1 MLDKLKFF
9 EGAMRCLSSSI
20 QLEESL
26 VATFSYLQST
36 FPLAAITFD
45 RFSLETGKLTIPF
58 IVTAQGYQE
67 CMKTIDLSD
76 KEIRYLEGERD
87 KKRIFYFKT
96 SRNENMCLIHS
107 EHIHDFVPNIYRSYL
122 ISTLMNDVSEATDVN
137 KKHIDYITFVGKE
150 ENCFTNLHKEL
161 FEMILPSFAL
171 ALMNRI
177 QVRDIIYEKT
187 KLQNTVRTL
196 TQVPF
201 IGAKGGLKKVYSSI
215 QSLQHAEI
223 PVLIMGETG
232 TGKELV
238 ANEIQKYSKRRTKPF
253 VKVNCG
259 ALPESLLDSELFGF
273 EKGAFTGAN
282 ATHEGYFEKAHG
294 GTLFL
299 DEVGELSLQAQ
310 TRLLRVL
317 QDGTINRIGGTKTIK
332 VDVRIIAATN
342 RNFGELLKNG
352 GFREDLYHRLNVF
365 PLHIPP
371 LRDRQEDI
379 PLLLKYFVDTIAQR
393 MGIAPPPIW
402 DSALES
408 LQHYT
413 WPGNVRE
420 LENLV
425 ERALAMNPQKTVDIA
440 KYISNTPWQQDKKQ
454 EEVVDLDKR
463 IESVLQNVLQSYPHV
478 DCRQQVNASSSP
490 NVPARLDDVI
500 TQHIIQTINY
510 CRGKIYGR
518 QGAAALLGINHSTLR
533 SRMKKLGIE
542 AHEVL
547 GK

>member
-26 VATFSYLQST
+26 VATFTYLQNT

-45 RFSLETGKLTIPF
+45 RFSLKTGKLTIPF
-58 IVTAQGYQE
+58 IVTAHGYHE
-67 CMKTIDLSD
+67 CMRTIQLSH
-76 KEIRYLEGERD
+76 KEIRYLKDERD
-87 KKRIFYFKT
+87 KKRTFYFKT
-96 SRNENMCLIHS
+96 SKNEDMCLIHS
-107 EHIHDFVPNIYRSYL
+107 EHINDFVPNMYRSYL
-122 ISTLMNDVSEATDVN
+122 ISTLMNDVSEGAEIN
-137 KKHIDYITFVGKE
+137 KEHIDYITFVGND

-177 QVRDIIYEKT
+177 KVRDIISEKT
-187 KLQNTVRTL
+187 ELQNTVRTL

-215 QSLQHAEI
+215 QSLQHSEI

-238 ANEIQKYSKRRTKPF
+238 ANEIQKNSKRKNKPF
-253 VKVNCG
+253 VTVNCG
-259 ALPESLLDSELFGF
+259 ALPETLLDSELFGF

-282 ATHEGYFEKAHG
+282 TAHEGYFEQAHG

-299 DEVGELSLQAQ
+299 DEVGELSLQGQ

-317 QDGTINRIGGTKTIK
+317 QDGTINRIGGTKTIT

-342 RNFGELLKNG
+342 RNFDELLKNG
-352 GFREDLYHRLNVF
+352 GFREDLFHRLNVF

-393 MGIAPPPIW
+393 MGIASPPIL

-408 LQHYT
+408 LQHYA

-425 ERALAMNPQKTVDIA
+425 ERALAMNPQKTVDIS
-440 KYISNTPWQQDKKQ
+440 KYISNIPWRQDKKQ
-454 EEVVDLDKR
+454 DEREDLDKR

-478 DCRQQVNASSSP
+478 DYRQQANAFTP
-490 NVPARLDDVI
+490 PKVPAKLDDVI
-500 TQHIIQTINY
+500 TQHIIQTIHY

-518 QGAAALLGINHSTLR
+518 QGAAALLGMNHSTLR

-542 AHEVL
+542 AHDVL
-547 GK
+547 EK